1 MSLPWSTLTRFLKFV
16 VPLVPVV
23 LKNVETFRRGRPP
36 AADDKPFEA
45 QLAQLEQA
53 LIEQEIAVEKLAERM
68 EQLIPVLD
76 TIQKA
81 LRLVLII
88 AIAALVVAIGAVVL
102 AVTYGK

>member
-1 MSLPWSTLTRFLKFV
+1 MPLPWSTLTRFLKFV

-36 AADDKPFEA
+36 ATDGKNLET

-53 LIEQEIAVEKLAERM
+53 LIDQEKAVEKLAESM
-68 EQLIPVLD
+68 GHLVPVLD
-76 TIQKA
+76 AIQKA

-88 AIAALVVAIGAVVL
+88 AIVAFVVAIAAVIL
-102 AVTYGK
+102 ALIKQ